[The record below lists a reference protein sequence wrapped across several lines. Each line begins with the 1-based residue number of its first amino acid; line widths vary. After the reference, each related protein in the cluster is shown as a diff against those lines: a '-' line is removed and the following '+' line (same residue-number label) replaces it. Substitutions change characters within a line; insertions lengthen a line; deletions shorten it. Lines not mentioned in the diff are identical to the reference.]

1 VGTIDPNIVENWGF
15 SGVLLRSAGIS
26 YDLRKTSPYEVYDTV
41 NFLVPVGVYGDSFDR
56 YLIRINE
63 MRQSVYIISQC
74 LNLIPSGLF
83 NTFAQLD
90 KKNLANN
97 SMETL
102 IHHFHFYSEGITTL
116 SNIFSY
122 VSVESPKGEFN
133 VLLVSNDS
141 NNPQRCRIKAPG
153 FLHLQGLDV
162 MVKNHLIADLVTVI
176 GTQDIVFG
184 EIDR

>member
-1 VGTIDPNIVENWGF
+1 
-15 SGVLLRSAGIS
+15 VLLRSTGIS
-26 YDLRKTSPYEVYDTV
+26 YDLRKTAPYEIYDTV

-63 MRQSVYIISQC
+63 MRQSVSIICQC
-74 LNLIPSGLF
+74 LNKIPEGLF
-83 NTFAQLD
+83 NSYAQLD

-102 IHHFHFYSEGITTL
+102 IHHFHFYSEGITTV

-122 VSVESPKGEFN
+122 TSLESPKGEFN
-133 VLLVSNDS
+133 VLLVSNES
-141 NNPQRCRIKAPG
+141 NKPQRCRIKAPG
-153 FLHLQGLDV
+153 FLHLQGLEV
-162 MVKNHLIADLVTVI
+162 MSKGHLISDLVTII
-176 GTQDIVFG
+176 GTQDIVSG

>member
-1 VGTIDPNIVENWGF
+1 
-15 SGVLLRSAGIS
+15 VLLRSTGIS
-26 YDLRKTSPYEVYDTV
+26 YDLRKTAPYEIYDTV
-41 NFLVPVGVYGDSFDR
+41 NFLIPVGVYGDSFDR

-63 MRQSVYIISQC
+63 MRQSVWIICQC
-74 LNLIPSGLF
+74 LNRIPEGLF
-83 NTFAQLD
+83 NSYVQLD

-102 IHHFHFYSEGITTL
+102 IHHFHFYSEGITTV

-122 VSVESPKGEFN
+122 ASLESPKGEFN
-133 VLLVSNDS
+133 VLLVSNES
-141 NNPQRCRIKAPG
+141 NKPQRCRIKAPG
-153 FLHLQGLDV
+153 FLHLQGLEI
-162 MVKNHLIADLVTVI
+162 MSKGHLISDLVTII